1 MNENRSR
8 WNLHGMFFWLYIRGF
23 VSYLTLSI
31 KFPFGLLDFKWPQPT
46 KLQPVKRI
54 KAKEKNKMV
63 LGMNSVKQRAKSDQK
78 NYQMN
83 KRGAPKQG
91 QETKQESL
99 MNNQLHKVEWN
110 CSLNIKFNLVYAPS
124 GQNHNDSL
132 KHFWSSAVFNFG
144 IIFDKIFT

>member
-1 MNENRSR
+1 M
-8 WNLHGMFFWLYIRGF
+8 
-23 VSYLTLSI
+23 
-31 KFPFGLLDFKWPQPT
+31 
-46 KLQPVKRI
+46 KRI

-99 MNNQLHKVEWN
+99 MNNQLHKVE
-110 CSLNIKFNLVYAPS
+110 
-124 GQNHNDSL
+124 
-132 KHFWSSAVFNFG
+132 
-144 IIFDKIFT
+144 